1 MTKDYKTLL
10 KYAHAEEII
19 NKSKFIGYAKP
30 IKSEEEATE
39 FIEKI
44 KKKHWNATHNV
55 PVYLIGDNN
64 EIQRYSDDGEPSG
77 TAGVPILEMLKKEEI
92 KNVVVVVTR
101 YYGGIKLGTGGLVRA
116 YTSAAK
122 LAIKEAE
129 IVEKVINNEYLI
141 RIDYTLHGKI
151 QNELI
156 NGEYI
161 IKDTVYDDK
170 VNIYVYCKPGESDKL
185 ISKITDISS
194 AQAEIEEKDQVYLTV
209 LNGKVVN
216 D

>member
-10 KYAHAEEII
+10 KYAHGEEII

-39 FIEKI
+39 FIEEI

-92 KNVVVVVTR
+92 KNVVIVVTR

-170 VNIYVYCKPGESDKL
+170 VNIYVYCKPSESDKL

-194 AQAEIEEKDQVYLTV
+194 AQAEIEEKDPVYLTV

>member
-10 KYAHAEEII
+10 EYAHAEEII

-30 IKSEEEATE
+30 IKSEEEATK
-39 FIEKI
+39 FIEEI

-116 YTSAAK
+116 YTSVAK
-122 LAIKEAE
+122 LAIKEAK

-161 IKDTVYDDK
+161 IKDTIYDDK
-170 VNIYVYCKPGESDKL
+170 VNIYVYCKPSESDKL

-194 AQAEIEEKDQVYLTV
+194 AQAVIEEKDQVYLTI
-209 LNGKVVN
+209 LDGKVV
-216 D
+216 DV